1 MRYTY
6 PYEVHIHLWGTRTPL
21 RYTYTNEVHVHI
33 WGTRTHMRYMYT
45 YKVHVH
51 LRSTP
56 TPMRYT
62 YSYKV
67 HTLTHTPTPTSISIP
82 TSTSIP
88 IPHIYMYIQT
98 QHKSNFESKLFCGL
112 NLSTQLFPLFQTLLI
127 VQFKFVR
134 GKTRVIYLL
143 MENSLKWPKL
153 GNFNI
158 FFYWNTP

>member
-1 MRYTY
+1 
-6 PYEVHIHLWGTRTPL
+6 
-21 RYTYTNEVHVHI
+21 
-33 WGTRTHMRYMYT
+33 MRYMYT

-56 TPMRYT
+56 TPMMYT

-67 HTLTHTPTPTSISIP
+67 HTPTPTSISIP

-88 IPHIYMYIQT
+88 IPITHIYMYIQT

-112 NLSTQLFPLFQTLLI
+112 TSSTQLFPLFQTLLI
-127 VQFKFVR
+127 VQFKFIR
-134 GKTRVIYLL
+134 GKTRLIYLL

-158 FFYWNTP
+158 FSIGTHPNTVNYLNTY